1 MFCFQNLSCFFASN
15 VLMMFYY
22 QLCFFP
28 VPLTLGTKLK
38 QKKRRTEFRIP
49 KKTDPMNSHRGIFS
63 PRELADGC
71 GQLAWTLN
79 DHWHGSP
86 LEEVWLH
93 SLKLTASLPL
103 KIDGWKTILSFLW
116 GRPKAYF
123 QGRIVSFRKCHGSEV
138 LPTFWVSSKWVFRSS
153 GGGFLGKASKPS
165 SFYQPKLDE
174 GNLLGRFPL

>member
-1 MFCFQNLSCFFASN
+1 MFQTASN

-22 QLCFFP
+22 QLFSFP
-28 VPLTLGTKLK
+28 VPLTLGIKLK

-49 KKTDPMNSHRGIFS
+49 KKKTDPMNSHRVLPGHPHDFPDDIFS

-71 GQLAWTLN
+71 GQLAWKL
-79 DHWHGSP
+79 SP

-103 KIDGWKTILSFLW
+103 KIDDWKTILSFLL

-138 LPTFWVSSKWVFRSS
+138 LPTF
-153 GGGFLGKASKPS
+153 
-165 SFYQPKLDE
+165 
-174 GNLLGRFPL
+174 